1 MSARTICKCSGHCP
15 CPVTCGACTEDCHER
30 KFDAEAATDADRV
43 AALEAELEETQA
55 AVRVER
61 QRTDAAQAEVA
72 RRGDVM
78 LAALR
83 EIERGE
89 YNAAAML
96 LANVVR
102 PPLPSP
108 AQVTHYKPGPAPE
121 RRPAEVMHTTIG
133 GRGVVGR
140 LKP

>member
-1 MSARTICKCSGHCP
+1 MSARTICRCSGNCP
-15 CPVTCGACTEDCHER
+15 CPVTCGACSEECHER
-30 KFDAEAATDADRV
+30 KFDADAQIAQVMGR
-43 AALEAELEETQA
+43 LEAELEEARA

-83 EIERGE
+83 EIERTD
-89 YNAAAML
+89 YNAAARL

-102 PPLPSP
+102 P
-108 AQVTHYKPGPAPE
+108 
-121 RRPAEVMHTTIG
+121 
-133 GRGVVGR
+133 
-140 LKP
+140 

>member
-30 KFDAEAATDADRV
+30 KLDAEAATDADRV

-78 LAALR
+78 REALATLR
-83 EIERGE
+83 RGDV
-89 YNAAAML
+89 NGAVVML
-96 LANVVR
+96 
-102 PPLPSP
+102 
-108 AQVTHYKPGPAPE
+108 H
-121 RRPAEVMHTTIG
+121 AEVM
-133 GRGVVGR
+133 R
-140 LKP
+140 

>member
-1 MSARTICKCSGHCP
+1 MSGCDACGEYDEIKRGQCGTCTP
-15 CPVTCGACTEDCHER
+15 CQLHR
-30 KFDAEAATDADRV
+30 AECDLR
-43 AALEAELEETQA
+43 E
-55 AVRVER
+55 ER
-61 QRTDAAQAEVA
+61 QRTNRAQAEVA

-108 AQVTHYKPGPAPE
+108 AQIAQYLPGPAPE

-140 LKP
+140 LGR